1 MKDIFSDNG
10 PLQAILGNYEYRD
23 EQYRMA
29 QFILEKLYDR
39 GHALIEAGTG
49 TGKTLAYLVPAVAY
63 AVESG
68 KKITLTTETKTLQK
82 QLLTKD
88 LPLVKKL
95 ISEHLGR
102 DFTYSLCL
110 GSSNYPCKK
119 RFELALS
126 KGHFTHEQLK
136 KIEPLSDL
144 FKSGKIFTRLDVT
157 VSQTV
162 WAEICREGESCSS
175 FRCPFISQ
183 CCYQKARK
191 AWTQSTVLVMN
202 HYLFFTNIAAGRTY
216 LPETEIVIFDEAHS
230 LEEIASSQLGSTAGY
245 DQLMEIT
252 GLFHRPRKKNTL
264 LNHLANKK
272 AKETALTE
280 LKEINAEASSF
291 FESMRGLINRKK
303 TLRLREPVSAG
314 ATLAVKL
321 KNFLFLMNELEEAF
335 SGDEFLRTEFDIA
348 RGKLFLYLEALNTV
362 VYQTREQY
370 VYWMEE
376 SAAALAGTV
385 TLRAQ
390 PVDIAEIM
398 RNEVLACYES
408 CLFVSA
414 TLAVNGDFSY
424 IAGRLGMSA
433 HASLALGSAFDYKTQ
448 MVVYIGRDLPPPE
461 SREFSPR
468 SAGASAEIVSL
479 LGGNCLFLFTSYKML
494 GEIKGLLQNMIAMP
508 IYSQDEMPSSQ
519 AMERYVRD
527 GSSILMGTHSFWQG
541 IDLPGDILRGV
552 IMMKLPFSVP
562 DTPPMEARIEKIV
575 ESGRNAF
582 VSLQI
587 PEAVIKF
594 KQGIGRLIRSK
605 KDWGVVAIMD
615 SRIQTKPYGRTFLR
629 ALPPG
634 CIITHDLAE
643 LKKIIEEKRTP

>member
-10 PLQAILGNYEYRD
+10 PLQGILGNYEYRD

-29 QFILEKLYDR
+29 QFIMEKLYDR

-49 TGKTLAYLVPAVAY
+49 TGKTLAYLVPAIAY
-63 AVESG
+63 AVENG

-95 ISEHLGR
+95 ISGRLDR

-126 KGHFTHEQLK
+126 KGHFSHEQLK
-136 KIEPLSDL
+136 KIEPVSDL

-157 VSQTV
+157 VGQSV

-191 AWTQSTVLVMN
+191 EWTQSTVLVMN

-245 DQLMEIT
+245 DQLLEIT
-252 GLFHRPRKKNTL
+252 GLFHRPRKQNTL

-272 AKETALTE
+272 AKETAVTE

-303 TLRLREPVSAG
+303 TLRLREPISAG
-314 ATLAVKL
+314 TTLAVKL

-335 SGDEFLRTEFDIA
+335 SEDEFLRTEFDIA
-348 RGKLFLYLEALNTV
+348 RGRLFMYLEALNTV
-362 VYQTREQY
+362 VYQSRERY

-376 SAAALAGTV
+376 NAAALAGTV

-398 RNEVLACYES
+398 QNDVLSCYES

-433 HASLALGSAFDYKTQ
+433 HASLALGSAFDYKSQ

-468 SAGASAEIVSL
+468 SAATSAEIISL
-479 LGGNCLFLFTSYKML
+479 LGGNCLFLFTSYRML

-519 AMERYVRD
+519 AMERYTRD

-575 ESGRNAF
+575 ESGKNAF

-594 KQGIGRLIRSK
+594 KQGMGRLIRSK

-615 SRIQTKPYGRTFLR
+615 SRILTKPYGRTFFR

-634 CIITHDLAE
+634 CIVIHDLTE
-643 LKKIIEEKRTP
+643 LKKIIEEKKMR